1 MLQMVSLLKSICQ
14 MGNHILL
21 VEDDLDLGLVLKQ
34 YLTFSGFEVTWFSN
48 PTETLQNL
56 AALSNI
62 HLAIIDV
69 MMPEMN
75 GFDLS
80 KLISKRTKIPFL
92 FLTAKAQSI
101 DRILGLKLGAD
112 DYIAKPCEPEELLL
126 RVKNILKREQKSEL
140 SPSISIGQYS
150 FLPAQYQILFNEK
163 TYIITEKET
172 ELLILLSQNNHKV
185 VNRKEILEKLW
196 GENDYFLGRS
206 LDVFMTRLR
215 KYFKED
221 KRIKFDSVRGIGF
234 KVEFPD

>member
-1 MLQMVSLLKSICQ
+1 MP
-14 MGNHILL
+14 NHILL

-34 YLTFSGFEVTWFSN
+34 YLEFSGFAVTWFSN
-48 PTETLQNL
+48 PLEALQNL
-56 AALSNI
+56 PKVHNI
-62 HLAIIDV
+62 QLAIIDV

-80 KLISKRTKIPFL
+80 KAISEQTKIPFL

-140 SPSISIGQYS
+140 TQSISIGNYS
-150 FLPAQYQILFNEK
+150 FLPSQYQIVFKDK
-163 TYIITEKET
+163 TYTITEKET

-221 KRIKFDSVRGIGF
+221 ERIKFDSVRGIGF
-234 KVEFPD
+234 KVDFPE